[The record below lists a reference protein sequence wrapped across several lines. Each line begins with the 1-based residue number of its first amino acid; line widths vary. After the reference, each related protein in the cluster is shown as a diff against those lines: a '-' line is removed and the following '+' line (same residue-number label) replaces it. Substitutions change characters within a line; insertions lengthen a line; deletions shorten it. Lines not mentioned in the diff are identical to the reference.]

1 MFAYEVRE
9 IANSSSTQT
18 GDQLVC
24 SIIKG
29 IDELIL
35 NEAKLGFLNV
45 EVAINDTMLKQL
57 PSSVTSKV
65 LSQTVAI
72 LEQRGFTITPSE
84 RLDHKTVLKISWEE
98 Q

>member
-9 IANSSSTQT
+9 IANSSGTQT
-18 GDQLVC
+18 GDQLMC

-35 NEAKLGFLNV
+35 EEAKLGFFNV
-45 EVAINDTMLKQL
+45 EVEINDTILKQF

-72 LEQRGFTITPSE
+72 LEQRGFTITSSK
-84 RLDHKTVLKISWEE
+84 RLDHKITLKISWEE